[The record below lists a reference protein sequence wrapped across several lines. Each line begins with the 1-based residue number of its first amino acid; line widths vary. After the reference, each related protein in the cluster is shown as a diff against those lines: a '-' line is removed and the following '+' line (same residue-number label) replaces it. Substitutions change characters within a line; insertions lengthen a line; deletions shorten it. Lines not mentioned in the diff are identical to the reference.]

1 MKAYLEKYANYTEKF
16 SNGGAATD
24 SAANNGANTSVK
36 CYSCVGNWPTRNCY
50 PLYNDDECVSG
61 TYTDYDSCARMC
73 GTSFNRPAGTV
84 MPKKEEE
91 KKEEEKK
98 EEEKKEEEK
107 KEEEITQ
114 KELNNK
120 INKALNSKLGKHPSY
135 NKTQTN
141 SDVFDHMDKMYKNY
155 VKSLPYDVPKSF
167 SFSIFLIIV
176 VAFTVCNLVLS
187 FYGANSLRSCS
198 GKNVL
203 MVIFTAL
210 FLIFSWIGHIL
221 PYYGN
226 FASLISMVVTIVLLL
241 VSSSVC
247 K

>member
-1 MKAYLEKYANYTEKF
+1 MKAYLEKYASYTEKF
-16 SNGGAATD
+16 SNN
-24 SAANNGANTSVK
+24 SAANNSAANNSAANNSVANNSIK
-36 CYSCVGNWPTRNCY
+36 CYSCVGDWPNRNCY
-50 PLYNDDECVSG
+50 PLYKEEECVSG

-84 MPKKEEE
+84 SPKKEEE
-91 KKEEEKK
+91 KKAEEVEQSEKD
-98 EEEKKEEEK
+98 
-107 KEEEITQ
+107 EITQ
-114 KELNNK
+114 QELNNK
-120 INKALNSKLGKHPSY
+120 INKALNNKLGKHPSY
-135 NKTQTN
+135 NKNQTN

-187 FYGANSLRSCS
+187 FYGASSLKSCS

-203 MVIFTAL
+203 MVTFTSL
-210 FLIFSWIGHIL
+210 FLVFSWIGHIL

-226 FASLISMVVTIVLLL
+226 FASLISMVITIVLLL

>member
-1 MKAYLEKYANYTEKF
+1 MKAYLEKFAKYTEKF
-16 SNGGAATD
+16 SND
-24 SAANNGANTSVK
+24 SAETNSVANNSVENDVVNNSIK
-36 CYSCVGNWPTRNCY
+36 CYSCVGDWPNRNCY
-50 PLYNDDECVSG
+50 PLYNDEECVSG

-91 KKEEEKK
+91 KKEEE
-98 EEEKKEEEK
+98 
-107 KEEEITQ
+107 ITQ

-120 INKALNSKLGKHPSY
+120 INKALNNKLGKHPSY
-135 NKTQTN
+135 NKQETN
-141 SDVFDHMDKMYKNY
+141 SDIFDHMNKMYKNY

-187 FYGANSLRSCS
+187 FYGANSLRTCS

-203 MVIFTAL
+203 MVTFTAL
-210 FLIFSWIGHIL
+210 FLVFSWIGHIL

-226 FASLISMVVTIVLLL
+226 FASLISMVITIVLLL